1 MIYYPYWAQ
10 LNFLAACVVTAWILV
25 PIGFINGIWGSDKYP
40 IQTQTLY
47 LRNGSTVRLVG
58 LRSKSWP
65 LILLGSTRHAS
76 S

>member
-47 LRNGSTVRLVG
+47 LRNGSRAAGAQTSTLNTAVSSAATTVY
-58 LRSKSWP
+58 
-65 LILLGSTRHAS
+65 H
-76 S
+76 